1 MGIILDWKIRSRN
14 PKCEHTGKDFVDGE
28 EFYTCIFEDTESDGF
43 VRRDFSE
50 SVWDEVK
57 KKLNPKPFSRWK
69 SVFEV
74 PVVKSDSD
82 AIQDNSAEGMLR
94 RMLDEDDPTTEN
106 TRYILA
112 VMLERKKTLLP
123 VDVKETETRRL
134 LFYEHKDSGD
144 VFIVADPQLKLDEI
158 ESIQAEVALQLNHEE
173 SEKSGEREE
182 VSEELPE
189 NDADS
194 AGDNEKDSPD
204 TEHEAVGNAG

>member
-28 EFYTCIFEDTESDGF
+28 KFYTCIFEGTEEEGF
-43 VRRDFSE
+43 VRRDYAA
-50 SVWDEVK
+50 SVWEEVK
-57 KKLNPKPFSRWK
+57 PKLDPKPFSRWK

-74 PVVKSDSD
+74 PVVEEDKD

-112 VMLERKKTLLP
+112 LMLERKKTLLP

-144 VFIVADPQLKLDEI
+144 VFIVADPRLKLDEL
-158 ESIQAEVALQLNHEE
+158 ESIQAEVAFLLSREDDEGSDQQPEE
-173 SEKSGEREE
+173 DGESTSGGDEA
-182 VSEELPE
+182 SQ
-189 NDADS
+189 S
-194 AGDNEKDSPD
+194 AS
-204 TEHEAVGNAG
+204 

>member
-14 PKCEHTGKDFVDGE
+14 PQCEHTGKDFVDGE
-28 EFYTCIFEDTESDGF
+28 EFYTCIFEDTEADGF
-43 VRRDFSE
+43 VRRDFSA

-57 KKLNPKPFSRWK
+57 KKLDPKPFSRWK

-74 PVVKSDSD
+74 PVVKSDAD
-82 AIQDNSAEGMLR
+82 TIQDNSAEGMLR
-94 RMLDEDDPTTEN
+94 RMLDEDDSKTEN

-173 SEKSGEREE
+173 SEKSREREE

>member
-28 EFYTCIFEDTESDGF
+28 KFYTCIFEGTEEEGF
-43 VRRDFSE
+43 IRRDYSA

-57 KKLNPKPFSRWK
+57 PKLEPKPFSRWK

-74 PVVKSDSD
+74 PVVEVDTD

-112 VMLERKKTLLP
+112 LMLERKKTLLP

-158 ESIQAEVALQLNHEE
+158 ESIQAEVAFLLRMEDDEE
-173 SEKSGEREE
+173 AGQEEGESSSEKEGDEASQ
-182 VSEELPE
+182 
-189 NDADS
+189 S
-194 AGDNEKDSPD
+194 AS
-204 TEHEAVGNAG
+204 

>member
-82 AIQDNSAEGMLR
+82 TIQDNSAEGMLR

>member
-28 EFYTCIFEDTESDGF
+28 KFYTCIFEGTEEEGF
-43 VRRDFSE
+43 IRRDYSA

-57 KKLNPKPFSRWK
+57 ITLDPKPFSRWK

-74 PVVKSDSD
+74 PVVEVKKD

-94 RMLDEDDPTTEN
+94 RMLDEDEPGTEN

-112 VMLERKKTLLP
+112 LMLERKKTLLP

-134 LFYEHKDSGD
+134 LFYEHHDSGD

-158 ESIQAEVALQLNHEE
+158 ESIQTEVAFLLSMEDDEE
-173 SEKSGEREE
+173 SEQEGDKTSSEKAGEEE
-182 VSEELPE
+182 SSQ
-189 NDADS
+189 S
-194 AGDNEKDSPD
+194 AS
-204 TEHEAVGNAG
+204 